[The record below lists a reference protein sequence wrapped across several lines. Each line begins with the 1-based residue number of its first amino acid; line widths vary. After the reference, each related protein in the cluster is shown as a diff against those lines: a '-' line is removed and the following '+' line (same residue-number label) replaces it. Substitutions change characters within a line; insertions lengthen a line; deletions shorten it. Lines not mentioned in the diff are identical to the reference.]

1 MYCKQTLMI
10 CYFTFVPC
18 VLLLLTCLVASHCY
32 LVSYQTFDVSCLYY
46 SLIMRMRPLLVAMFW
61 NKMERSG
68 IGAGMW

>member
-1 MYCKQTLMI
+1 MI

-18 VLLLLTCLVASHCY
+18 VLLLLTCLAASHCCY

-61 NKMERSG
+61 NKTERSG